1 MNTIILVGVVQA
13 GYQEKPA
20 VETAT
25 TQGGANVSKFKLK
38 VPRKGGDEGKGGDF
52 FTVKAWRNLSDRVAS
67 ELRAGQRVAV
77 QGAITND
84 RWKNKDDQ
92 WQDAW
97 TVHATDFQVVAGDA
111 PATGGS
117 APAAKPAPQQQ
128 EEIPF

>member
-1 MNTIILVGVVQA
+1 MNTIILVGTVQA

-20 VETAT
+20 VETST
-25 TQGGANVSKFKLK
+25 TQAGANVSKFKLK

-52 FTVKAWRNLSDRVAS
+52 FTVKAWRNLSDRVVS

-84 RWKNKDDQ
+84 RWKDQQDQ
-92 WQDAW
+92 WRDAW

-111 PATGGS
+111 AAA
-117 APAAKPAPQQQ
+117 APAARPAAPAPGPQ